1 MEAMKLH
8 EILCFVREKAS
19 IDEQAVSQFR
29 ERYDRELLERL
40 IKCDDEHGLLPR
52 GDRDKLQKILERTLK

>member
-1 MEAMKLH
+1 MTGLARPLSM
-8 EILCFVREKAS
+8 IFVS
-19 IDEQAVSQFR
+19 
-29 ERYDRELLERL
+29 YDRELLERL